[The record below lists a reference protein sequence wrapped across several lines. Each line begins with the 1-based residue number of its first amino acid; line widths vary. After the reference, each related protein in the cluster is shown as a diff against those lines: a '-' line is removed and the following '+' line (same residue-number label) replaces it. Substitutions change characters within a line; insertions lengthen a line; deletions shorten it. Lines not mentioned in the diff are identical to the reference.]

1 MQTFLRWQPFAAM
14 MDLPLRFFAGSAAL
28 SELPGVLLGQL
39 IWGVIIWRLG
49 RAWIGL
55 NLRRLVAQ
63 GG

>member
-1 MQTFLRWQPFAAM
+1 MP
-14 MDLPLRFFAGSAAL
+14 FFAGSAAL

-39 IWGVIIWRLG
+39 AWGVLIWRLG
-49 RAWIGL
+49 RAWIGR